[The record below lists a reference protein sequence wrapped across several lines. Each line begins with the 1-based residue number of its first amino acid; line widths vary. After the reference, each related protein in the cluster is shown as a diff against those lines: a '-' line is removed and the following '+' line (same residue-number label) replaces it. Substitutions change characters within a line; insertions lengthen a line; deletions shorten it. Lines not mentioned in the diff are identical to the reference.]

1 MEIKNLNSSS
11 PKDNVSYRNPKTN
24 ITNNTPGN
32 VPVTRVASAS
42 SLANM
47 TKGSIFAGDIIDIR
61 GSSIKILL
69 SGNETINAKTSN
81 SSSMNIGDYIKFM
94 IKENNGSQI
103 LIKALNVDNRNSNPL
118 FNALESAN
126 IPVTERNMQMVL
138 EMMRN
143 EMPIDKNSINNMY
156 KNISMFE
163 SVKADTIVNMIKH
176 DIPLNDIN
184 AKQFENYT
192 SYEHRISEEINSI
205 SKEIPDMLHEA
216 LKSDISE
223 KLIKNT
229 VSSLIANYPNDN
241 ILSSTNLGEINLVI
255 DEQIDISSLDMDD
268 LVDIQN
274 SETNLILG
282 EETVTNSSSN
292 ISDELNSLID
302 KMNEKLLASMDT
314 EELNAKDLISKD
326 IVNKD
331 TFVKAMSIL
340 DKEDLNQLF
349 DTKEFRKL
357 IKNSIEKDLI
367 IDVSKLTGDGDDL
380 KNKLIKLYDS
390 LDDKTKSMLEIMKNI
405 PEDSKNI
412 SARLENIRNNL
423 SFMSDLNQ
431 MAAYVQLPLKFNE
444 NTEHGELYVYN
455 KNKNKTI
462 SKDVVTAFMHLDME
476 SLGVT
481 DVDIRL
487 ENDNLSTSF
496 TLADDLSVSIVN
508 EHINEL
514 KDRLTKAGFS
524 VSLDVKLEDKYEN
537 PFEKVLNAEQPKKAI
552 MRYSFDVRA

>member
-1 MEIKNLNSSS
+1 MEVKNLSSSS

-32 VPVTRVASAS
+32 VPVTKVASAS
-42 SLANM
+42 SIAAM
-47 TKGSIFAGDIIDIR
+47 TKGSVFAGDIIDIR

-94 IKENNGSQI
+94 VKDNNGSQI

-143 EMPIDKNSINNMY
+143 EMPIDKNSINSMY

-163 SVKADTIVNMIKH
+163 NAKADTIVNIVKH
-176 DIPLNDIN
+176 DLPLNDIN
-184 AKQFENYT
+184 VSQYENYT
-192 SYEHRISEEINSI
+192 NYEHRISEDINSI
-205 SKEIPDMLHEA
+205 ANEIPDMLNEV
-216 LKSDISE
+216 LKSNASSNV
-223 KLIKNT
+223 IKYVVGRLVADFSNE
-229 VSSLIANYPNDN
+229 N
-241 ILSSTNLGEINLVI
+241 ILPTNNVEKINLVV
-255 DEQIDISSLDMDD
+255 DEHIDILSVDLDESMMIENDGIIENEVLTSSKL
-268 LVDIQN
+268 LV
-274 SETNLILG
+274 
-282 EETVTNSSSN
+282 
-292 ISDELNSLID
+292 SDELSSLID
-302 KMNEKLLASMDT
+302 KMNEKLLVAQGLEDMSEAD
-314 EELNAKDLISKD
+314 NLISKD

-331 TFVKAMSIL
+331 TFIRAMSIL
-340 DKEDLNQLF
+340 DNEDLNQLF

-357 IKNSIEKDLI
+357 IRSAVEKDLSV
-367 IDVSKLTGDGDDL
+367 DVSKLTGDGDDL
-380 KNKLIKLYDS
+380 KDKLVKLYNT
-390 LDDKTKSMLEIMKNI
+390 LDDKTRTMLEIMKNL
-405 PEDSKNI
+405 PDESKNI
-412 SARLENIRNNL
+412 GARLDNIRNNL
-423 SFMSDLNQ
+423 TFMSDLNQ
-431 MAAYVQLPLKFNE
+431 MAAYVQLPIKFNE
-444 NTEHGELYVYN
+444 GTEHGELYVYN
-455 KNKNKTI
+455 KNKNKNVN
-462 SKDVVTAFMHLDME
+462 KDIVTAFMHLDME

-487 ENDNLSTSF
+487 ENDNLTTSF
-496 TLADDLSVSIVN
+496 SLADDLSVSIVN

-514 KDRLTKAGFS
+514 KDRLVKAGFN
-524 VSLDVKLEDKYEN
+524 VSLNVKLEDKYEN